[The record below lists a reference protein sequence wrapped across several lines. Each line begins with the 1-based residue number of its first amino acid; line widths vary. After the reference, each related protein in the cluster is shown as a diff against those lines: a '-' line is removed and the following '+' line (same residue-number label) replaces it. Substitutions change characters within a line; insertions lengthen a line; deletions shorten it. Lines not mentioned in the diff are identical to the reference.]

1 MIFGLLAS
9 SYCVYICVILERE
22 FLHCLLKASHESRPL
37 ASTKNIGKELAT
49 IDDNQQNN
57 NEKEKFMCS
66 KMRTYLVRNGKLKKR
81 KKIMT

>member
-9 SYCVYICVILERE
+9 SCCVYICVILERE

-49 IDDNQQNN
+49 IDDNQQKTITRRKNRVLQDEN
-57 NEKEKFMCS
+57 
-66 KMRTYLVRNGKLKKR
+66 VPGKKW
-81 KKIMT
+81 